1 MPRDDAKENVGV
13 VDADVRANAK
23 ALNAAR
29 ADTVALAT
37 ELGATVERNQTLER
51 LARELRRRNEELERA
66 NATLVKTIDEDLV
79 AVRERAEA
87 QDAMRERA
95 VSELALYE
103 ERQSLLETSC
113 ATHEQRAARTME
125 AMAKMEELCDARV
138 KIMEERQRALE
149 LELEE
154 ARVEIAKRLER
165 EIELTKE
172 LKTFGDKFDEFREAV
187 KTNESTY
194 DTLHEELARARN
206 EALSIEKA
214 KLEAQLMKKKSDA
227 ALIEL
232 VEERNALRDRVVRLE
247 KQNTSL
253 EGLSRSLTERL
264 KVDEEAR
271 G

>member
-1 MPRDDAKENVGV
+1 
-13 VDADVRANAK
+13 
-23 ALNAAR
+23 
-29 ADTVALAT
+29 
-37 ELGATVERNQTLER
+37 
-51 LARELRRRNEELERA
+51 
-66 NATLVKTIDEDLV
+66 
-79 AVRERAEA
+79 
-87 QDAMRERA
+87 
-95 VSELALYE
+95 
-103 ERQSLLETSC
+103 
-113 ATHEQRAARTME
+113 
-125 AMAKMEELCDARV
+125 
-138 KIMEERQRALE
+138 MEERQRALE

>member
-1 MPRDDAKENVGV
+1 METKMPVEKTQSSPSGPSKERRTSHAIP
-13 VDADVRANAK
+13 DK
-23 ALNAAR
+23 QPKKMPNAA
-29 ADTVALAT
+29 L
-37 ELGATVERNQTLER
+37 
-51 LARELRRRNEELERA
+51 
-66 NATLVKTIDEDLV
+66 
-79 AVRERAEA
+79 
-87 QDAMRERA
+87 
-95 VSELALYE
+95 
-103 ERQSLLETSC
+103 
-113 ATHEQRAARTME
+113 RAARTME

>member
-1 MPRDDAKENVGV
+1 
-13 VDADVRANAK
+13 
-23 ALNAAR
+23 
-29 ADTVALAT
+29 
-37 ELGATVERNQTLER
+37 
-51 LARELRRRNEELERA
+51 
-66 NATLVKTIDEDLV
+66 
-79 AVRERAEA
+79 
-87 QDAMRERA
+87 MRERA